1 MRKLHG
7 LGGNYSPRFL
17 FMTDVNRDR
26 IPSGEAVFTGLLFFA
41 KIKQSK
47 FGLLVYSAI
56 SVGKPIFEAY
66 LFAEKGHHKA
76 KKRFPIFY
84 RETLF

>member
-47 FGLLVYSAI
+47 FGLL
-56 SVGKPIFEAY
+56 FY
-66 LFAEKGHHKA
+66 LSLIH
-76 KKRFPIFY
+76 I
-84 RETLF
+84 